1 MDNEYLNKLK
11 DIENLANN
19 QSKEKLIKLKDEIN
33 LALYNIK
40 DKLEFQKIFKNIS
53 SIISIILSIA
63 IEINKTNQIYESFLK
78 RDEQTIRI
86 LYKNL
91 LTQKLLKESLEN
103 KLRLSNKK
111 EKEYELIKE
120 KTGAYI
126 KNGKIIYNKQKE
138 NEIII
143 LRQENSN
150 LKDMIKNY
158 EKLIKEKDIL
168 YDNLNYEFNKD
179 KTDSSKIIKKK
190 KIYIP
195 NISFNLNNSNNLVN
209 IDNIYTC
216 RINKDKTKKLLK
228 NFNKNNYTNFNYLKY
243 KNFSKI
249 NNIPLNNCL
258 TSRNNMQISADNI
271 NQKDIYLKRLHNSKN
286 KEKKE
291 LYINSDSQ
299 NDISTLLKKPL
310 QGKEALNLK
319 KQKFNLLEAYNTGS
333 SNNMNK
339 FNVSKRLSNYFKKEI
354 SASFYSKNNKS
365 LLNNNSKKNKS
376 NSNNRGINKNSFE
389 TETIQKSYISNI
401 PFNKYKKSK
410 KISKEINKT
419 KKEDE
424 NEKNRN
430 EYCCGKNYYKKYSN
444 IDTKKIFLQNSII
457 KKGKFL

>member
-1 MDNEYLNKLK
+1 MKV
-11 DIENLANN
+11 IENLANN

-168 YDNLNYEFNKD
+168 YDNLNYEYNKD
-179 KTDSSKIIKKK
+179 KKDSSKIIKKK

-291 LYINSDSQ
+291 
-299 NDISTLLKKPL
+299 
-310 QGKEALNLK
+310 
-319 KQKFNLLEAYNTGS
+319 
-333 SNNMNK
+333 
-339 FNVSKRLSNYFKKEI
+339 
-354 SASFYSKNNKS
+354 
-365 LLNNNSKKNKS
+365 
-376 NSNNRGINKNSFE
+376 
-389 TETIQKSYISNI
+389 
-401 PFNKYKKSK
+401 
-410 KISKEINKT
+410 
-419 KKEDE
+419 
-424 NEKNRN
+424 
-430 EYCCGKNYYKKYSN
+430 
-444 IDTKKIFLQNSII
+444 
-457 KKGKFL
+457 

>member
-11 DIENLANN
+11 VIENLANN

-63 IEINKTNQIYESFLK
+63 IEINKTNLIYESFLK

-168 YDNLNYEFNKD
+168 YDNLNYEYNKD
-179 KTDSSKIIKKK
+179 KKDSSKIIKKK

-195 NISFNLNNSNNLVN
+195 NISFNLNNSNNL
-209 IDNIYTC
+209 Y
-216 RINKDKTKKLLK
+216 
-228 NFNKNNYTNFNYLKY
+228 
-243 KNFSKI
+243 
-249 NNIPLNNCL
+249 
-258 TSRNNMQISADNI
+258 
-271 NQKDIYLKRLHNSKN
+271 
-286 KEKKE
+286 
-291 LYINSDSQ
+291 
-299 NDISTLLKKPL
+299 
-310 QGKEALNLK
+310 
-319 KQKFNLLEAYNTGS
+319 
-333 SNNMNK
+333 
-339 FNVSKRLSNYFKKEI
+339 
-354 SASFYSKNNKS
+354 
-365 LLNNNSKKNKS
+365 
-376 NSNNRGINKNSFE
+376 
-389 TETIQKSYISNI
+389 
-401 PFNKYKKSK
+401 
-410 KISKEINKT
+410 
-419 KKEDE
+419 
-424 NEKNRN
+424 
-430 EYCCGKNYYKKYSN
+430 
-444 IDTKKIFLQNSII
+444 
-457 KKGKFL
+457 

>member
-11 DIENLANN
+11 VIENLANN

-168 YDNLNYEFNKD
+168 YDNLNYEYNKD
-179 KTDSSKIIKKK
+179 KKDSSKIIKKK

-216 RINKDKTKKLLK
+216 RINKDKTKKPLK

-310 QGKEALNLK
+310 QRKEALNLK

-389 TETIQKSYISNI
+389 TETIQKSYISSI

-410 KISKEINKT
+410 EISKEINKT

-430 EYCCGKNYYKKYSN
+430 EYCCNKNYYKKYSN

>member
-11 DIENLANN
+11 VIENLANN

-63 IEINKTNQIYESFLK
+63 IEINKTNLIYESFLK

-168 YDNLNYEFNKD
+168 YDNLNYEYNKD
-179 KTDSSKIIKKK
+179 KKDSSKIIKKK

-389 TETIQKSYISNI
+389 TETIQKSYISSI
-401 PFNKYKKSK
+401 PFNKYKKNK
-410 KISKEINKT
+410 EISKEINKT

>member
-1 MDNEYLNKLK
+1 M
-11 DIENLANN
+11 
-19 QSKEKLIKLKDEIN
+19 
-33 LALYNIK
+33 
-40 DKLEFQKIFKNIS
+40 
-53 SIISIILSIA
+53 
-63 IEINKTNQIYESFLK
+63 
-78 RDEQTIRI
+78 
-86 LYKNL
+86 
-91 LTQKLLKESLEN
+91 
-103 KLRLSNKK
+103 
-111 EKEYELIKE
+111 
-120 KTGAYI
+120 
-126 KNGKIIYNKQKE
+126 
-138 NEIII
+138 
-143 LRQENSN
+143 
-150 LKDMIKNY
+150 
-158 EKLIKEKDIL
+158 
-168 YDNLNYEFNKD
+168 
-179 KTDSSKIIKKK
+179 
-190 KIYIP
+190 
-195 NISFNLNNSNNLVN
+195 
-209 IDNIYTC
+209 
-216 RINKDKTKKLLK
+216 K
-228 NFNKNNYTNFNYLKY
+228 NFNNNNYTNFNYLKY
-243 KNFSKI
+243 KNFSKN